1 MRTKPI
7 SMKNLVLITIS
18 IFVAYFQVN
27 AQNFVQVPDT
37 EFQSFLSQEYPDAD
51 TIIGGDFFI
60 DADHPSVANETHL
73 QINPPTFINDLTGV
87 EAFGNLEVLDV
98 ANNHLTNLPSVPST
112 LIELHVHSN
121 QIPTIP
127 TLPLGLEELQITNN
141 PPLTS
146 LPVLPNTIR
155 NLSCGQNENLNT
167 LPTLPDSLRTLN
179 FSHGNLLSLPDLP
192 PELTVM
198 RCVDNEN
205 LTSLPTLPNGLYQL
219 NFQGCNVSTPP
230 PFPNSIGILNCAD
243 NGISTLD
250 SLPTDIFD
258 LHIGW
263 NNLTELPPMNNV
275 IWVNAVHNN
284 LTCLPAFPPS
294 LAEFEFEGNL
304 DISCVPGYLP
314 TMTDGLAY
322 PLCQTNDTLSNPNS
336 CPTARG
342 IMGRVFKDTA
352 NNCTDDLF
360 GAKNIPLLLMN
371 NQGDTI
377 ARTNTNIQ
385 GGYMFNQDQ
394 GTYTVCIDTNGLNSS
409 IALTCPSGS
418 NYTVTTTQASPVSEN
433 NDFGLVCNGFDLGA
447 QNPIPAGLVF
457 PGQTHQVQIFAG
469 DLTNTAHISCASGIE
484 GEITVSV
491 SGPADTIIFNGTP
504 NLLNDS
510 TAVYTVADFGSFAMD
525 SIQLSIT
532 TDTSATVSDSFNIK
546 TVVSTPTTGQIY
558 TYNDTSDFTYPTMN
572 SYDPNKKEVSPS
584 EVEPYFNGPLTY
596 IVYFQNTGNA
606 PAINIRL
613 EDILDPKLNLNSF
626 QFITSSHYQTY
637 SIDYDTRKLT
647 IRFPEIFLVD
657 STTNF
662 DESIG
667 YFKFKIDPINNISGG
682 SAIHNFV
689 DIFFDFN
696 DPITTNTATCNYKS
710 YASIQS
716 EEFNGER
723 NILLYPNPAN
733 ETITIEAGEEIKQ
746 VAIYSIQGK
755 LVNST
760 VGNSN
765 KEHVNVN
772 DIPSGVYLVHVLM
785 DDKREVVRF
794 VKE

>member
-1 MRTKPI
+1 
-7 SMKNLVLITIS
+7 MKNLFLFVIY
-18 IFVAYFQVN
+18 IFIGIYQTS
-27 AQNFVQVPDT
+27 AQNLVLVPDT
-37 EFQSFLSQEYPDAD
+37 EFQSFLSQEYPNAY
-51 TIIGGDFFI
+51 TVINGDFFI
-60 DADHPSVANETHL
+60 DADHPSVANETVL
-73 QINPPTFINDLTGV
+73 EINPPTFINDLTGV

-98 ANNHLTNLPSVPST
+98 SNNHVDNLPSVPST
-112 LIELHVHSN
+112 LIELIVNGN
-121 QIPTIP
+121 QITSIP
-127 TLPLGLEELQITNN
+127 TLPPGLEELHVTDN

-146 LPVLPNTIR
+146 LPLLPNTIR
-155 NLSCGQNENLNT
+155 KLSCGQNENLTT
-167 LPTLPDSLRTLN
+167 LPTLPDSLRQLN
-179 FSHGNLLSLPDLP
+179 CGHGDLLSLPDLP
-192 PELTVM
+192 PELNTLV
-198 RCVDNEN
+198 CNSNEN
-205 LTSLPTLPNGLYQL
+205 LSSLPTLPDGLYQL
-219 NFQGCNVSTPP
+219 NFQGCNISTPP

-250 SLPTDIFD
+250 SLPTNLFD
-258 LHIGW
+258 LYIGW
-263 NNLTELPPMNNV
+263 NNLTELPPLNNA
-275 IWVNAVHNN
+275 IWVNCVHNN
-284 LTCLPAFPPS
+284 LTCLPAFPSS
-294 LAEFEFEGNL
+294 LAEFEFEGNP

-352 NNCTDDLF
+352 NNCTDNLF
-360 GAKNIPLLLMN
+360 GAKNIPLVLTN
-371 NQGDTI
+371 NSGDTI

-385 GGYMFNQDQ
+385 GGFMFNQDP
-394 GTYTVCIDTNGLNSS
+394 GTYTVSIDTFGLNPS
-409 IALTCPSGS
+409 IALVCPSGF

-433 NDFGLVCNGFDLGA
+433 NDFGVVCNGFDLGV
-447 QNPIPAGLVF
+447 QNPIPTGLVF
-457 PGQTHQVQIFAG
+457 PGQTHQLQILAG
-469 DLTNTAHISCASGIE
+469 DVTNTADINCATGID

-525 SIQLSIT
+525 SIKLSIT
-532 TDTSATVSDSFNIK
+532 TDTSATLTDSFNIQ
-546 TVVSTPTTGQIY
+546 TFISTPTAGQIY
-558 TYNDTSDFTYPTMN
+558 AYNDSSDYTYPVVN

-584 EVEPYFNGPLTY
+584 EVEPYFNDPLTY

-613 EDILDPKLNLNSF
+613 EDVLDPKLDLNSF
-626 QFITSSHYQTY
+626 QFLTSSHYQTY

-667 YFKFKIDPINNISGG
+667 YFKFKINPINNISGG
-682 SAIHNFV
+682 SAIHNYV

-696 DPITTNTATCNYKS
+696 DPITTNTATCNYKW
-710 YASIQS
+710 YAGTQ
-716 EEFNGER
+716 EEKFIR
-723 NILLYPNPAN
+723 KKNIKLYPNPAN
-733 ETITIEAGEEIKQ
+733 ESIIIEAEEEINHIS
-746 VAIYSIQGK
+746 IYSIQGQ
-755 LVNST
+755 LVQST
-760 VGNSN
+760 GVTSN
-765 KEHVNVN
+765 KKQININ
-772 DIPSGVYLVHVLM
+772 NIPPGVYLVHVML
-785 DDKREVVRF
+785 DNKREVVRF